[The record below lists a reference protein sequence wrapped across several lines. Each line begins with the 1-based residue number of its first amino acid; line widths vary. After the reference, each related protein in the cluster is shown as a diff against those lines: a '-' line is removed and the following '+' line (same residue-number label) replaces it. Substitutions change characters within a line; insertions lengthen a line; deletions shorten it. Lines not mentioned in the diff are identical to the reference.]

1 MGIFDRIKK
10 PKAAKATKDETSA
23 KKAPS
28 VAVKETVL
36 APMTP
41 GASSSK
47 LLVAPRV
54 SEKAAILASK
64 GTYVFNV
71 PLSANKVE
79 VRKAVEAL
87 YKVHVNDVR
96 MVRGKGKA
104 TLRGRIAGRRND
116 WKKALVTLKDGEKL
130 DLYQGV

>member
-10 PKAAKATKDETSA
+10 PASSKTPASEEKKTKAAAKADDVIV
-23 KKAPS
+23 AP
-28 VAVKETVL
+28 KTL
-36 APMTP
+36 
-41 GASSSK
+41 GGNSSS

-54 SEKAAILASK
+54 SEKAAVLSSK

-71 PLSANKVE
+71 PLSANKIE

-87 YKVHVNDVR
+87 YKVHVSDVR
-96 MVRGKGKA
+96 MVRGKGKVVR
-104 TLRGRIAGRRND
+104 RGRVAGSRND
-116 WKKALVTLKDGEKL
+116 WKKALVTLKKGEKL

>member
-10 PKAAKATKDETSA
+10 PKAAKATKDETTA
-23 KKAPS
+23 KKQS
-28 VAVKETVL
+28 VALKDHVL
-36 APMTP
+36 APKVQ
-41 GASSSK
+41 GGSSST